1 MKKNVILIGFM
12 GSGKSTIG
20 RALSRKLDVKHIDT
34 DWLIEKQQSRKISEI
49 FRDEGEA
56 AFRKMETA
64 CIQELLGRKYCYI
77 ISVGGGL
84 PMKEVNREILH
95 ELGQIVY
102 LKADIATLEKRLSG
116 DKKRPLLQEG
126 NLHDKIAGLMEQ
138 RESTYENLADIIVC
152 TDGKDIEQITDEIM
166 KGVEV

>member
-64 CIQELLGRKYCYI
+64 CIQELLGRKYWI
-77 ISVGGGL
+77 WLVL
-84 PMKEVNREILH
+84 
-95 ELGQIVY
+95 
-102 LKADIATLEKRLSG
+102 
-116 DKKRPLLQEG
+116 
-126 NLHDKIAGLMEQ
+126 
-138 RESTYENLADIIVC
+138 
-152 TDGKDIEQITDEIM
+152 
-166 KGVEV
+166 